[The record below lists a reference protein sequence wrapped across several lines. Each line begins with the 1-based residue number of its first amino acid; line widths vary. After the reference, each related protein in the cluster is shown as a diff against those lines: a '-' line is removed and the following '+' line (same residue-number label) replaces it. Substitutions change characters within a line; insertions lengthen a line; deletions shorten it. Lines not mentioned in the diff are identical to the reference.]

1 VESVAGTVTCPS
13 CGQPAPADAGFCPGC
28 GRVLS
33 AVVYAGFWIRLLAN
47 IIDAAIL
54 FIPNIII
61 GLVVESPASIL
72 LQFAVG
78 IVYTIGF
85 WTAEGATP
93 GKMAM
98 GLRITTVQGEP
109 VDFGK
114 AVLRYIGYFVS
125 GITLGIG
132 YLMIAFTREKRGLH
146 DLMAG
151 TVVIKTR

>member
-1 VESVAGTVTCPS
+1 MESTAGTVTCLS
-13 CGQPAPADAGFCPGC
+13 CGQPAPAGAGFCPGC
-28 GRVLS
+28 GRLLS
-33 AVVYAGFWIRLLAN
+33 AIVYAGFWIRFVAWL
-47 IIDAAIL
+47 IDAIIL
-54 FIPNIII
+54 TIPNIII
-61 GLVVESPASIL
+61 GLVVESPGSIL
-72 LQFAVG
+72 LQFAIG

-146 DLMAG
+146 DYIAG
-151 TVVIKTR
+151 TMVVKAR

>member
-1 VESVAGTVTCPS
+1 MESVAGTVTCPS

-33 AVVYAGFWIRLLAN
+33 AVVYAGFWIRFVAWLIDG
-47 IIDAAIL
+47 IILI
-54 FIPNIII
+54 IPNIMI

-72 LQFAVG
+72 LQFAIG
-78 IVYTIGF
+78 IVYTVGF

-98 GLRITTVQGEP
+98 GLRITTAEGEP

-114 AVLRYIGYFVS
+114 AILRYIGYFVS

-146 DLMAG
+146 DYIAG
-151 TVVIKTR
+151 TMVVKAR

>member
-1 VESVAGTVTCPS
+1 MTCPS

-72 LQFAVG
+72 LQFAIG
-78 IVYTIGF
+78 IVYTVGF

-98 GLRITTVQGEP
+98 GLRITTVDGEP
-109 VDFGK
+109 IDFGG
-114 AVLRYIGYFVS
+114 ALLRYVGYWASV
-125 GITLGIG
+125 ITLGIG
-132 YLMIAFTREKRGLH
+132 LLMIAFTSQKRGLH
-146 DLMAG
+146 DYIAG

>member
-1 VESVAGTVTCPS
+1 MESTAGTVTCLS
-13 CGQPAPADAGFCPGC
+13 CAQPAPADAGFCPGC

-33 AVVYAGFWIRLLAN
+33 AIVYAGFWIRFVAWL
-47 IIDAAIL
+47 IDAIIL
-54 FIPNIII
+54 TIPNIII
-61 GLVVESPASIL
+61 GLVVESPGSIL
-72 LQFAVG
+72 LQFAIG

-146 DLMAG
+146 DLIAG

>member
-1 VESVAGTVTCPS
+1 MTCPS
-13 CGQPAPADAGFCPGC
+13 CGQPVPAGAGFCPGC

-33 AVVYAGFWIRLLAN
+33 AIVYAGFWIRFVAWL
-47 IIDAAIL
+47 IDAIIL
-54 FIPNIII
+54 TIPNIII

-98 GLRITTVQGEP
+98 GLRITTVEGEP